1 MNDLG
6 LRLAAQYLRSSDP
19 QELLR
24 LMDALLPEMIASL
37 SPPERVQFLKTVIQN
52 HLEAL
57 LQGVGAEERAK
68 LLAELLPA
76 LSAVFGSDAV
86 SALRSL
92 PKP

>member
-6 LRLAAQYLRSSDP
+6 LRFAAQYLRNSNP

-24 LMDALLPEMIASL
+24 LMDALLPEMIAAL
-37 SPPERVQFLKTVIQN
+37 SPQERVQFLKNVIQN
-52 HLEAL
+52 HLETL
-57 LQGVGAEERAK
+57 LQGVGVEERAT

-76 LSAVFGSDAV
+76 LSAVFDSDAI
-86 SALRSL
+86 SALRSQ